1 MKRAVTAA
9 ILLGSIAA
17 SNSQAS
23 VTVSP
28 YRPEVGGRYV
38 YFMVADTEAELDAT
52 APPAGAFGWALDTST
67 LRCYTG
73 SAWQDCATGGG
84 GDGVGYDEVQ
94 DEGTPLTKRGKVN
107 FIGSTVSCADNA
119 GSSRTD
125 CTFSGGAGL
134 SDGDYG
140 DVTVSGTGTVM
151 TVDPDAVAL
160 GTDTTGNYV
169 SSATASQGLTLTGTE
184 GASLGLQSCTDGQIL
199 KNSSGTS
206 WSCAADATGSG
217 GAPYGEY
224 DPDNQATS
232 LGTSGWREEWTG
244 DAASQTW
251 AWGNQDGAAETIGSD
266 SVLLAGDG
274 TDEFHARC
282 TTAVATNADQTV
294 TAKLWIENLANN
306 NNGAG
311 IGVVVAGTAA
321 SPTAIEVL
329 YYHNAATDGYLFLG
343 MTSWALAGAS
353 THGSVE
359 SFWPI
364 YSVTQ
369 VPTFFQLRYTDSSRN
384 LDAWTSFDGKVFR
397 QVGSST
403 TISADPVAWCY
414 LVRDDGD
421 AVVEWIQNRTD
432 TNRNKAGE

>member
-1 MKRAVTAA
+1 MKRAATAS

-17 SNSQAS
+17 SNAQAS

-224 DPDNQATS
+224 DPDRPPSSVYLSDEFTGGES
-232 LGTSGWREEWTG
+232 LTWT
-244 DAASQTW
+244 
-251 AWGNQDGAAETIGSD
+251 WGNQDNATATTQYDGLLLDGVDTAEVHVYGI
-266 SVLLAGDG
+266 
-274 TDEFHARC
+274 
-282 TTAVATNADQTV
+282 DQTTHSMPTDSDQTWCV
-294 TAKLWIENLANN
+294 AMQITTDSTANTD
-306 NNGAG
+306 GC
-311 IGVVVAGTAA
+311 GVGVLDGGTLA
-321 SPTAIEVL
+321 SPTATTQF
-329 YYHNAATDGYLFLG
+329 Y
-343 MTSWALAGAS
+343 WS
-353 THGSVE
+353 TVG
-359 SFWPI
+359 
-364 YSVTQ
+364 
-369 VPTFFQLRYTDSSRN
+369 TDSVYM
-384 LDAWTSFDGKVFR
+384 FDNDDFLPG
-397 QVGSST
+397 GST
-403 TISADPVAWCY
+403 TIASKAMTNDAAVSSPWFWKLSYVDATRVLTASWSRNGRLWESFAATTTLDADPVTWFLTARQAGRCWVDY
-414 LVRDDGD
+414 VRLFDSAD
-421 AVVEWIQNRTD
+421 AD
-432 TNRNKAGE
+432 CGE